1 MEQIN
6 YTPSNTGILFHQD
19 TESDFKFVMGPV
31 GGGKTSMAIMET
43 FFTSLRQAPDNQG
56 RRRTRWVV
64 IRNTFPEL
72 KSTVIKT
79 FEAWLGGMTKV
90 VYDTP
95 IRANIRQPLPDN
107 TVLEIEY
114 IFLALDDEAAVKKL
128 RSLEVT
134 AALISEASEIS
145 EGVVEMLESRIGRY
159 PAVDAAGG
167 CDGATWSG
175 ILAESNPPSLRSW
188 IYRVFEIERPK
199 GYRMFK
205 QPPALLFDP
214 EAPEGEQYTP
224 NPDAENI
231 EYLAAGYDYYLKQ
244 LRRARP
250 EFISV
255 YILGQYG
262 TSFDGK
268 PVWPTFSQAKHV
280 AVHPL
285 QAHGFSPLV
294 IGMDFGLMPSAI
306 FTQLDPMGQMAVL
319 AELSPQDITLEEF
332 IAEHM
337 LPLLQSRFFG
347 QRPIV
352 IGDPTGGSRSAL
364 AQMNSFQT
372 LQQFGLVAR
381 PAPTNDPDMRIAAV
395 NYFLQRD
402 GGFIVDARCTT
413 IIEAML
419 GGYRFKKRNPSD
431 MDTTYKDRPEKNKF
445 SHPSD
450 ALQYAALFHQFGAR
464 KGPQGQR
471 VRPPAKPKYKFA

>member
-1 MEQIN
+1 MDSIN
-6 YTPSNTGILFHQD
+6 YTPSKTAIAFHQD
-19 TESDFKFVMGPV
+19 VVSDFKFVMGPV
-31 GGGKTSMAIMET
+31 GGGKTSMALMET
-43 FFTSLRQAPDNQG
+43 FFTSLRQAPDALR
-56 RRRTRWVV
+56 RRRTRWIV

-95 IRANIRQPLPDN
+95 IRANINQPLPDG
-107 TVLEIEY
+107 TTLEIEY
-114 IFLALDDEAAVKKL
+114 LFLALDDDAAVKKL
-128 RSLEVT
+128 RSLEAT

-145 EGVVEMLESRIGRY
+145 EGIVEMLETRIGRY
-159 PAVDAAGG
+159 PRVDVESGCAGP
-167 CDGATWSG
+167 TWSG

-188 IYRVFEIERPK
+188 IYRVFEIERPT

-205 QPPALLFDP
+205 QPPALLYDP
-214 EAPEGEQYTP
+214 EAPEGEQYTA
-224 NPDAENI
+224 NPEAENI
-231 EYLAAGYDYYLKQ
+231 AYLGAGYDYYFKQ

-250 EFISV
+250 EFINV

-268 PVWPTFSQAKHV
+268 PVWPGFSQSRHV
-280 AVHPL
+280 AGHNL
-285 QAHGFSPLV
+285 DSHGFSPLI
-294 IGMDFGLMPSAI
+294 IGMDFGLMPAAV
-306 FTQLDPMGQMAVL
+306 FTQLDPMGQMAVI
-319 AELSPQDITLEEF
+319 AELSPQDVTLEEF

-337 LPLLQSRFFG
+337 LPLLQSRFAG

-372 LQQFGLVAR
+372 LQQFGIVAR

-395 NYFLQRD
+395 NYFLQRE
-402 GGFIVDARCTT
+402 GGFIVDPRCTT
-413 IIEAML
+413 IIEAMI

-445 SHPSD
+445 SHPAD

-464 KGPQGQR
+464 KGPQGQK
-471 VRPPAKPKYKFA
+471 VRGPAKPKYKFA

>member
-1 MEQIN
+1 
-6 YTPSNTGILFHQD
+6 
-19 TESDFKFVMGPV
+19 
-31 GGGKTSMAIMET
+31 MAIMET
-43 FFTSLRQAPDNQG
+43 FFTSLRQTPDALG
-56 RRRTRWVV
+56 RRRSRWVV

-79 FEAWLGGMTKV
+79 FEAWLGDMTKV

-95 IRANIRQPLPDN
+95 IRAAVRQPLADG
-107 TVLEIEY
+107 TSLEIEY
-114 IFLALDDEAAVKKL
+114 IFLALDDASTAKKL

-134 AALISEASEIS
+134 GALISEASEIS
-145 EGVVEMLESRIGRY
+145 EDIVEMLESRIGRY
-159 PAVDAAGG
+159 PKVDAAIG
-167 CDGATWSG
+167 CEGATWSG
-175 ILAESNPPSLRSW
+175 VLAESNPPSLRSW
-188 IYRVFEIERPK
+188 IYRVFEVERPA

-205 QPPALLFDP
+205 QPAALLYDA
-214 EAPEGEQYTP
+214 EAPEGEQYSP

-231 EYLAAGYDYYLKQ
+231 QYLAAGYDYYTKQ

-250 EFISV
+250 EFINV
-255 YILGQYG
+255 YLMGQYG

-268 PVWPTFSQAKHV
+268 PVWPTFSQSRHV
-280 AVHPL
+280 ANHSL
-285 QAHGFSPLV
+285 DSHGFSPLI

-319 AELSPQDITLEEF
+319 AELAPQDITLEEF
-332 IAEHM
+332 IAEHL
-337 LPLLQSRFFG
+337 LPVLQSRFAG

-372 LQQFGLVAR
+372 LQQFGIVAR

-395 NYFLQRD
+395 NYFLQRA
-402 GGFIVDARCTT
+402 GGFIVDPSCTT

-445 SHPSD
+445 SHPAD

-471 VRPPAKPKYKFA
+471 VRPPARPKYKFA